1 MSIENTT
8 SKTMRW
14 DPSEKYVT
22 TISSFQN
29 LIYFDELGN
38 TDREIEI
45 FLDQDD
51 KVNLINYIWIE
62 NNSKLLIFGN
72 FQYNY
77 SSVMAILDYP
87 SMQPASYHILNSREG
102 RIDAIAYSS
111 ANSIVAFAM
120 AYYEDP
126 SNNYIYTLNTYNLI
140 NETFNTVENIAYI
153 DQIDWIDNDQV
164 LIASSESYLS
174 YYNNDL
180 TLLKV
185 ESPGWGRFEF
195 SSNQQYLVTISSRD
209 VTIRDHNSFQILS
222 QHVMGDYIISATWSK
237 DNSKLALGSFGGL
250 YIFDIDESGK
260 FGDFLEMKSREY
272 NGIFELMFN
281 SDNEIIITKSYF
293 HLKYWDITSQNDSIL
308 NNPARNWLYFL
319 VWIVLICQIVSL
331 ILLYLTNPRY
341 RDIGLTVY
349 LIINFLLYIMSNQNE
364 FLLGLFLF
372 IFYLII
378 ALLGYRFISMLR
390 KKYRVIPIKP
400 KEYKQ
405 ITQPKVNPNEIHVE
419 GIGVFNNC
427 CYNAARLKDQYCMC
441 GRAIPKNLMEYFDN

>member
-1 MSIENTT
+1 MITQLINSIRKMNWLIPILLILTISSSIAILYDTSDVSIENTT

-126 SNNYIYTLNTYNLI
+126 SNNYIYTLNTY
-140 NETFNTVENIAYI
+140 
-153 DQIDWIDNDQV
+153 
-164 LIASSESYLS
+164 
-174 YYNNDL
+174 
-180 TLLKV
+180 
-185 ESPGWGRFEF
+185 
-195 SSNQQYLVTISSRD
+195 
-209 VTIRDHNSFQILS
+209 
-222 QHVMGDYIISATWSK
+222 
-237 DNSKLALGSFGGL
+237 
-250 YIFDIDESGK
+250 
-260 FGDFLEMKSREY
+260 
-272 NGIFELMFN
+272 
-281 SDNEIIITKSYF
+281 
-293 HLKYWDITSQNDSIL
+293 
-308 NNPARNWLYFL
+308 
-319 VWIVLICQIVSL
+319 
-331 ILLYLTNPRY
+331 
-341 RDIGLTVY
+341 
-349 LIINFLLYIMSNQNE
+349 
-364 FLLGLFLF
+364 
-372 IFYLII
+372 
-378 ALLGYRFISMLR
+378 
-390 KKYRVIPIKP
+390 
-400 KEYKQ
+400 
-405 ITQPKVNPNEIHVE
+405 
-419 GIGVFNNC
+419 
-427 CYNAARLKDQYCMC
+427 
-441 GRAIPKNLMEYFDN
+441 